1 MRRNKAPENNLLEF
15 LQIKNETETSA
26 DLYFYGDIV
35 SDSWSAW
42 ADEDQYPESVRDFLK
57 DQSGKELNIYINS
70 GGGSVFAGV
79 AIYNMLK
86 RHNGVKTVHVDGL
99 AASIAS
105 VIALVGDK
113 IIVPKTAMIMVHKP
127 WMGVWRGYNAPEF
140 RKMADDLDNVEKVIM
155 NVYEENLKE
164 DVKISTI
171 QELVNNE
178 TWLTGDEASKYF
190 NIEVTD
196 EVDQKAAC
204 ISEHFK
210 NYKNVPKDFIKKEPK
225 EHENNNKDKDLEKE
239 KLLIELDLI

>member
-1 MRRNKAPENNLLEF
+1 MKNKDLKDNLTEF

-57 DQSGKELNIYINS
+57 DQNGKELNIYINS

-86 RHNGVKTVHVDGL
+86 RHNGFITVHVDGL

-105 VIALVGDK
+105 VIALVGNK

-127 WMGVWRGYNAPEF
+127 WMGIWGGYSAPEF

-155 NVYEENLKE
+155 NVYAENLKE
-164 DVKISTI
+164 GIEISTI
-171 QELVNNE
+171 QELVDNE
-178 TWLTGDEASKYF
+178 TWLTGDEAAEYF
-190 NIEVTD
+190 NIEVTEEID
-196 EVDQKAAC
+196 KKAAC
-204 ISEHFK
+204 ISENFK
-210 NYKNVPKDFIKKEPK
+210 NYKNVPKDLIKKSKEPEK
-225 EHENNNKDKDLEKE
+225 NIKDLEKE
-239 KLLIELDLI
+239 KFMIELDLI

>member
-1 MRRNKAPENNLLEF
+1 MNKNRDLKDNLEEF
-15 LQIKNETETSA
+15 LQIKNETDTSA

-42 ADEDQYPESVRDFLK
+42 VDEDQYPEAVRDFLK

-86 RHNGVKTVHVDGL
+86 RHNGFKTVHVDGL

-105 VIALVGDK
+105 VITLVGDK

-127 WMGVWRGYNAPEF
+127 WMGIWGGYNATEF

-164 DVKISTI
+164 GVEISAI
-171 QELVNNE
+171 QELVDNE
-178 TWLTGDEASKYF
+178 TWLTGDEAAEYF

-196 EVDQKAAC
+196 EVAQKAAC

-210 NYKNVPKDFIKKEPK
+210 NYKNVPKDFIKKELKEPK
-225 EHENNNKDKDLEKE
+225 NNNKDLEKE
-239 KLLIELDLI
+239 KFMIELDLI